1 MNIEKYLIMM
11 FLSIALY
18 LIFIWVNFADLE
30 RSLFKSVPLKKM
42 QGEYDEMKKIRN
54 SSQFKTHRRKWIRI
68 YLLLVVIYVID
79 YIAIAVFTKSSS
91 GAFLI
96 AFLLSIFN
104 FGLANDI
111 EGRQRRSIGEQG
123 D

>member
-111 EGRQRRSIGEQG
+111 EGRQRRSIGE
-123 D
+123 